1 MKSNGEG
8 SIMKNLNLDSDI
20 QLLPLIMKLQT
31 KLTSVVNNALFSY
44 GIRYPQYRLLQIL
57 STSDRLNPSYCA
69 RQLSIESSSMTKQID
84 ALEKLR
90 LISRQYDN
98 NDRRFV
104 WIQIN
109 QEGKTVAAAAREAV
123 NLSMNEFLSE
133 LKTQKLDSF
142 IDMCRAM
149 LSLANYPIQPDD
161 TTEAS
166 QL

>member
-1 MKSNGEG
+1 
-8 SIMKNLNLDSDI
+8 MKNLNTDSDI

-31 KLTSVVNNALFSY
+31 KLTSVANNALSSY

-57 STSDRLNPSYCA
+57 STSDRLNPSNCA

-104 WIQIN
+104 WIEIN
-109 QEGKTVAAAAREAV
+109 QKGKTLAAAASEAV
-123 NLSMNEFLSE
+123 NLSMNDFLSE
-133 LKTQKLDSF
+133 LKTQKLESF

-149 LSLANYPIQPDD
+149 LSLANHPTEPGD

-166 QL
+166 QP

>member
-1 MKSNGEG
+1 MKLNGEG
-8 SIMKNLNLDSDI
+8 SIMKNFNLDSDI

-31 KLTSVVNNALFSY
+31 KLTSVVNNALSSY

-57 STSDRLNPSYCA
+57 STTHTNNPTKTPPH
-69 RQLSIESSSMTKQID
+69 LSIESSSMTKLID
-84 ALEKLR
+84 TLEKLR

-109 QEGKTVAAAAREAV
+109 QEGKTVAAAASEAV
-123 NLSMNEFLSE
+123 NLSMNEFLGE

-161 TTEAS
+161 TPEAS